1 MHVTMELD
9 GIPVAIWGDA
19 ACFEDGREFLEGW
32 VNLDLGELAPIARKA
47 KTIQYR
53 TALPDEIAIWNGTS
67 MISMTSTLPFFRAPV
82 FGAIAS
88 STETLNGGRG
98 YAQRAACV
106 PIVRGHRPRPSVSFR

>member
-53 TALPDEIAIWNGTS
+53 TALPDEIAIWERDEHDLDDEHLTF
-67 MISMTSTLPFFRAPV
+67 LP
-82 FGAIAS
+82 GARIWRDS
-88 STETLNGGRG
+88 KLD
-98 YAQRAACV
+98 
-106 PIVRGHRPRPSVSFR
+106 